1 MTTRQIVRRATTGDR
16 GPPDQR
22 IEIPI
27 TEQIGPN
34 MSRTRH
40 GNLLCRNVPIARVGW
55 MAYGPDETPIQ
66 AGPDG
71 IARVYR
77 SAEEL
82 FKPETIGSFMG
93 AAVVD
98 EHPDEDVSPKNW
110 KQLAQG
116 FSLDNVRRGEGE
128 DADVLLADLIITDEK
143 LIEAVLNGKREVSCG
158 YDADYTATADGEGTQ
173 SNITGNHIALVEKGR
188 CGPRCAIGDQAFI
201 DPNRKETKMATSAKT
216 GKPAS
221 ARTGDKRAQVRALF
235 EKATRDAEMLMGN
248 NADPEEGEGAA
259 SGETED
265 ESNVGTKGP
274 GGATHIHIHAGGSGN
289 TPGTHEGMEKVTS
302 DEGEGGN
309 DPYEARFAA
318 LENGLST
325 LAAAVQKL
333 VGANGGA
340 QDEADPET
348 MEGEGLDEDPNLEKN
363 GSQNFTEDE
372 GAEPTGM
379 NNNPAGASRTGDSA
393 ALATGYQALLAQAE
407 ILVPGF
413 RAPTFDS
420 KQTRTKTIDSMCAL
434 RRKVLDMAYSTA
446 QGKQIID
453 SVSGVKTLDMAKMNC
468 QETATLFRAAAGAK
482 GLLNNRQATG
492 DSGTPGKQTQQAQA
506 RGPMTIAQLNEANA
520 KFWAGRV
527 AKG

>member
-1 MTTRQIVRRATTGDR
+1 MTKSRTVRRATTGDR
-16 GPPDQR
+16 GPPEQR

-77 SAEEL
+77 SEDEL
-82 FKPETIGSFMG
+82 FRPETIGSFMG
-93 AAVVD
+93 SAVVS
-98 EHPDEDVSPKNW
+98 EHPDEDVTPKNW

-128 DADVLLADLIITDEK
+128 DADVLLADLIITDEQ
-143 LIEAVLNGKREVSCG
+143 LIEAVLSGKREVSCG
-158 YDADYTATADGEGTQ
+158 YDADYEATAEGEGKQ
-173 SNITGNHIALVEKGR
+173 SNIIGNHIALVEKGR

-248 NADPEEGEGAA
+248 NAEPDENEGGA

-265 ESNVGTKGP
+265 ESNVGTAGP
-274 GGATHIHIHAGGSGN
+274 GGATHIHIHAGPGGGN
-289 TPGTHEGMEKVTS
+289 APSTHEGMEKVTS
-302 DEGEGGN
+302 DEGEQAG

-318 LENGLST
+318 IESGLT
-325 LAAAVQKL
+325 ALTQAVQKL
-333 VGANGGA
+333 AGA
-340 QDEADPET
+340 EAAET
-348 MEGEGLDEDPNLEKN
+348 NETIEGEGMDEDPDLENK
-363 GSQNFTEDE
+363 GSMNYTEDE
-372 GAEPTGM
+372 GEELPTEKKPTM
-379 NNNPAGASRTGDSA
+379 DKARTGDSA

-420 KQTRTKTIDSMCAL
+420 KAKRTKTIDTMCGL
-434 RRKVLDMAYSTA
+434 RRKVLDLAYSTA
-446 QGKQIID
+446 QGKEIID
-453 SVSGVKTLDMAKMNC
+453 SVSGTKSLNLAKMDC
-468 QETATLFRAAAGAK
+468 QGTANLFRAAAGAK
-482 GLLNNRQATG
+482 SLLNNRQATG
-492 DSGTPGKQTQQAQA
+492 DSGIPGKAQQAAQPK
-506 RGPMTIAQLNEANA
+506 GPMTIAQLNAANA
-520 KFWAGRV
+520 KFWEGRV